1 MMVKTETVLQSALLL
16 CVCGALAQEFMS
28 PNVNIM
34 EELGKLKNMEERLR
48 TMEERL
54 QTMEEKMQNQNTLVE
69 QLKKENGALKTTV
82 ETMRAKLESL
92 QSIKAGGSEG
102 PTVTHGSSDVPS
114 GPVISHV
121 DECGDYPTIKN
132 GNLYVDQYALTFW
145 CYPPYKLRG
154 PEQVMCFSGQWSE
167 VPICEV
173 ESDVHSGPVPSHV
186 RNCGDLPTIEH
197 GDVTEDQ
204 DRRVLTVQCAA
215 FYKLEGLEEVRCV
228 NRKWS
233 DLPVCKAPC
242 RLDQSKFRFPQD
254 KYMQHGEQDWFFCL
268 SSLSYVDVKCDNGR
282 ALYRGCGDYD

>member
-92 QSIKAGGSEG
+92 QSIKA
-102 PTVTHGSSDVPS
+102 GSSDVPS

-242 RLDQSKFRFPQD
+242 RLDQSKFYYPE
-254 KYMQHGEQDWFFCL
+254 KEYMLHGEEEGFYCSFRHKIH
-268 SSLSYVDVKCDNGR
+268 VKCENGR
-282 ALYRGCGDYD
+282 AYYRGCGDYDW

>member
-92 QSIKAGGSEG
+92 QSIKA
-102 PTVTHGSSDVPS
+102 GSSDVPS